1 VVALSDRE
9 GLLGNYTVTITN
21 GILTVNAAPLT
32 VTANSVSRLYGAAN
46 PALTGTILG
55 LKNGDNI
62 SATYST
68 TATITSAAG
77 AYPIIPALVDPAGKL
92 ANYAVTIVNGT
103 LTITPAPLTVA
114 IANASR
120 FYGNANPG
128 FSGTITGLKNG
139 DKITATY
146 TTTATLTSPVGK
158 YAITPVFS
166 DPGNKLGN
174 YTVVLTGG
182 VLTVNPATLT
192 ITAVGGTRLYGA
204 ANPTPSIV
212 GLKNGDNITATYTSP
227 TASSPVGTYTL
238 NPVPVDPGN
247 KLGNYNV
254 TIKTATLVINKV
266 TLTLASNSKTV
277 VLNTANPGFTGTYTG
292 FVLGETASTAAS
304 TGTLTCS
311 ATVTSV
317 GTHTISCS
325 GQTFTNY
332 TVVQASTQGVAT
344 VQYASAGA
352 CSAGL
357 GHQIL
362 PPIANDGSAVFTRAT
377 TATIPVQFRV
387 CDANGVSVST
397 AGVVSSFTLL
407 RRITGG
413 VTTTFNQRQNATFS
427 FQAGAQDWLANL
439 STSTPTNLAAGS
451 TYVYQ
456 ITLNDGTTIG
466 FQFSM
471 N

>member
-1 VVALSDRE
+1 V
-9 GLLGNYTVTITN
+9 
-21 GILTVNAAPLT
+21 
-32 VTANSVSRLYGAAN
+32 
-46 PALTGTILG
+46 
-55 LKNGDNI
+55 
-62 SATYST
+62 
-68 TATITSAAG
+68 
-77 AYPIIPALVDPAGKL
+77 
-92 ANYAVTIVNGT
+92 
-103 LTITPAPLTVA
+103 
-114 IANASR
+114 
-120 FYGNANPG
+120 
-128 FSGTITGLKNG
+128 
-139 DKITATY
+139 
-146 TTTATLTSPVGK
+146 
-158 YAITPVFS
+158 
-166 DPGNKLGN
+166 
-174 YTVVLTGG
+174 
-182 VLTVNPATLT
+182 
-192 ITAVGGTRLYGA
+192 
-204 ANPTPSIV
+204 V
-212 GLKNGDNITATYTSP
+212 GLKNGDNITATYITP

-304 TGTLTCS
+304 TGALACN

-317 GTHTISCS
+317 GSHGITCS

-332 TVVQASTQGVAT
+332 TVVQAGTQGVAT
-344 VQYASAGA
+344 VQYAAAGA
-352 CSAGL
+352 CTARP

-362 PPIANDGSAVFTRAT
+362 APIASDGSSIFTRAST
-377 TATIPVQFRV
+377 TTIPVQFRV

-456 ITLNDGTTIG
+456 INLNDGTTIG